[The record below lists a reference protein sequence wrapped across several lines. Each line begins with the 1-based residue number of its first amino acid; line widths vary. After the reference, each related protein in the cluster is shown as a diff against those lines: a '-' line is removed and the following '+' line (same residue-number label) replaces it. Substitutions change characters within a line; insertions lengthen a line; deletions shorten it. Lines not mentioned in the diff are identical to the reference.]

1 MKNQFISDEVGIKF
15 QENELNRIIAK
26 AFKIEDSLSQ
36 VSSNLVETKEISQNN
51 RTLILA
57 ILTYPIINNFIP
69 FNWISNNIFL
79 SSLFG
84 IVGLVGLYYLIIKR
98 KKIKKIYYKKNWFK
112 KLFK

>member
-1 MKNQFISDEVGIKF
+1 MWKIFIS
-15 QENELNRIIAK
+15 K

-36 VSSNLVETKEISQNN
+36 VSGNLVETKEISQNN

-69 FNWISNNIFL
+69 YNWIANNIFL

-84 IVGLVGLYYLIIKR
+84 IVGIVGLYYLITNR
-98 KKIKKIYYKKNWFK
+98 KKIKKCITKKIGLKNYLNEVYFCKSWNRS
-112 KLFK
+112 